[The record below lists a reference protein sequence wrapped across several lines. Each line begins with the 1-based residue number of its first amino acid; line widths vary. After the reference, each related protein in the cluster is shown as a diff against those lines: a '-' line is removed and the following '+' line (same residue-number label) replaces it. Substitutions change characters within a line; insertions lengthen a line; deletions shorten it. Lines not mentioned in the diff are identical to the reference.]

1 MVDSIQRR
9 RRVSTVLIHLL
20 VISILLVVPEMIM
33 TFGSDSHR
41 IPEEVYFKAI
51 VYLAVFYVNYYWII
65 PQTLGAQ
72 RHTWRFF
79 VYNLFVVVTAM
90 VLLTLIFRLHMHD
103 HPDGFM
109 FHRGERPGGGP
120 RHAPH
125 GGMWGAW
132 SRDAVMLVLI
142 IGLSVALKL
151 NDRWF
156 QLRQRQ
162 EEIREIERREEIQRL
177 KAQLNPHFLFNTLNT
192 IYALIDLDP
201 TRAKDALHQLSAM
214 LRYVV
219 YDEPKGTVPLKTD
232 LQFID
237 SYINLMRLRLS
248 TAYKIVVR
256 LDPGDMAQAQIA
268 PMLFV
273 TLVEN
278 CFKHG
283 RVDPTIPITITI
295 TGHEGVVKC
304 VTTNSFAPTGGT
316 STPLAPTIDGSN
328 HGVGLDNLRRR
339 LDLIYGDAA
348 SLAISDDGRVY
359 TVTLTVNLPNNTEEN
374 G

>member
-1 MVDSIQRR
+1 M
-9 RRVSTVLIHLL
+9 LIHLL
-20 VISILLVVPEMIM
+20 GISILLVVPEMIM
-33 TFGSDSHR
+33 TFGSDSHH
-41 IPEEVYFKAI
+41 IPTEVYFKVV
-51 VYLAVFYVNYYWII
+51 VYLAVFYINYYFII
-65 PQTLGAQ
+65 PQTLGEQ

-79 VYNLFVVVTAM
+79 VYNLLLIVVAM

-103 HPDGFM
+103 HPEGFM

-120 RHAPH
+120 HRGPH
-125 GGMWGAW
+125 GGMWAAW

-142 IGLSVALKL
+142 MGLSVALKL

-162 EEIREIERREEIQRL
+162 EEIREIQRREEIQRL

-201 TRAKDALHQLSAM
+201 KRAKDALHQLSAM

-219 YDEPKGTVPLKTD
+219 YDEPKGTVPLETD
-232 LQFID
+232 LHFIE

-248 TAYKIVVR
+248 TAYKIVVK
-256 LDPGDMAQAQIA
+256 LDAGDMAQDQIA

-273 TLVEN
+273 TIVEN

-283 RVDPTIPITITI
+283 RVDPSIPIAITITA
-295 TGHEGVVKC
+295 HDGVVKC
-304 VTTNSFAPTGGT
+304 VTTNSFAPTSGT
-316 STPLAPTIDGSN
+316 PTPLAPTIDGSN

-339 LDLIYGDAA
+339 LDLIYGDQA
-348 SLAISDDGRVY
+348 SLTMSDDGRVY
-359 TVTLTVNLPNNTEEN
+359 TVTLTVNLPNNTDEN